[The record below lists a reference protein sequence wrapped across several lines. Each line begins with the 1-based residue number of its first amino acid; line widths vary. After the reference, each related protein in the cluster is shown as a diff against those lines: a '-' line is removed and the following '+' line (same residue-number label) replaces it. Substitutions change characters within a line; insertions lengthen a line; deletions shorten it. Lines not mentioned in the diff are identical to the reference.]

1 MKIKIAVAARCMKD
15 KDYTYN
21 YANTDY
27 LKMLDTMNAVGIPI
41 FPFMDAEEAAL
52 TCDGLLLPGG
62 ADVNPKL
69 YHQEPDPSVTEFFD
83 EIDDLDIRLIH
94 AFMQQN
100 KPILGICRGI
110 QIINVAFGGTLVQ
123 DIPNHNQDTDRHQMS
138 HSVSIS
144 KDSELYN
151 LLGDSL
157 QVNSLH
163 HQIIDQLGEGL
174 KASAY
179 SPEGYI
185 EAIEHP
191 NILAVQW
198 HPEALTNECEHLK
211 LFEVFIQKCKQ

>member
-1 MKIKIAVAARCMKD
+1 MKTKIAIAARCMKD

-27 LKMLDTMNAVGIPI
+27 LKMLNTMNAVGIPI

-52 TCDGLLLPGG
+52 TCAGLLLPGG

-69 YHQEPDPSVTEFFD
+69 YHQSPDPSVTEFFD

-94 AFMQQN
+94 AFMKQN
-100 KPILGICRGI
+100 KPIFGICRGL
-110 QIINVAFGGTLVQ
+110 QILNVALGGTLIQ
-123 DIPNHNQDTDRHQMS
+123 DISGHNQDADRHQLT
-138 HSVSIS
+138 HSVSIT
-144 KDSELYN
+144 KDCELYN
-151 LLGDSL
+151 MIGDNL

-163 HQIIDQLGEGL
+163 HQIIDQLGDGL
-174 KASAY
+174 KAAAF

-185 EAIEHP
+185 EAIEGS

-198 HPEALTNECEHLK
+198 HPEALTKESEHIK
-211 LFEVFIQKCKQ
+211 LFDAFINKCKQ